1 MGQPRRKAV
10 INASVEHLAEIQ
22 SLVRRGR
29 YRTVSEF
36 AREAIAEKI
45 ERLRAEELVRQV
57 ERYCGE
63 VRRDEDEDLV
73 AAQALPEEKPRA
85 KR

>member
-1 MGQPRRKAV
+1 MGAPRRKAV
-10 INASVEHLAEIQ
+10 INASSEHLSLIQ
-22 SLVRRGR
+22 DLIRRRR

-45 ERLRAEELVRQV
+45 ERLRQEELVGQV
-57 ERYCGE
+57 ERYCAE
-63 VRRDEDEDLV
+63 LNRDEDEDLV
-73 AAQALPEEKPRA
+73 GAQAWPGEKARA